1 MQTLRIYLLGNLEL
15 HLGSN
20 RLSGFATK
28 KSKALFAYLVLGK
41 GKLFSRE
48 MLADT
53 FWGDL
58 PETRARR
65 ALSTDLWRIGNML
78 KDGGADPDTVLIS
91 DSDTVGFNPD
101 APHWV
106 DVERFESVAR
116 KIAHLDPADADRQLA
131 EEIAST
137 TALYRG
143 ELLEGV
149 YDDWCLMQ
157 REALQSQ
164 HLAALEFLMQYD
176 IAQEF
181 WAKALAV
188 GQKILSIDPLTEN
201 VQRAVMHCHFKL
213 GNRPAA
219 VKQYATCARL
229 LRQELDVEPMEETRQ
244 TLEAI
249 ISAPTVEGFD
259 ATDGVVPLDT
269 GFRSIE
275 MRLQEITLAIASI
288 DAARSCL
295 INAERQL
302 REQSAAGTGRPA
314 SRSVAVVGATA

>member
-15 HLGSN
+15 HLGSK

-48 MLADT
+48 MLADA
-53 FWGDL
+53 FWGEL
-58 PETRARR
+58 PEVRARR
-65 ALSTDLWRIGNML
+65 ALSTDLWRIGNLL
-78 KDGGADPDTVLIS
+78 KDAGADPDTFLVS
-91 DSDTVGFNPD
+91 DSDAVGFNVN

-106 DVERFESVAR
+106 DVERFEAVTR
-116 KIAHLDPADADRQLA
+116 KIVHADPAEADRQLA
-131 EEIAST
+131 DEVAET

-143 ELLEGV
+143 DLLEGV

-157 REALQSQ
+157 RESLQAQ
-164 HLAALEFLMQYD
+164 HLNALEFLMQHNV
-176 IAQEF
+176 AQEY
-181 WAKALAV
+181 WAKALAI
-188 GQKILSIDPLTEN
+188 GQRILSFDPLLEN

-249 ISAPTVEGFD
+249 ISAPTIEAFD
-259 ATDGVVPLDT
+259 SGDGIVPIDT

-302 REQSAAGTGRPA
+302 REQSASDHGRVA
-314 SRSVAVVGATA
+314 SAVSA

>member
-15 HLGSN
+15 HLGGD
-20 RLSGFATK
+20 RLTGFATK

-41 GKLFSRE
+41 GKRYTRE
-48 MLADT
+48 MLADA

-58 PETRARR
+58 PEARARR
-65 ALSTDLWRIGNML
+65 ALSTDLWRIGNLL
-78 KDGGADPDTVLIS
+78 KDAGADPDTFLIS
-91 DSDTVGFNPD
+91 DSDAVGFNID
-101 APHWV
+101 SPHWV
-106 DVERFESVAR
+106 DVERFDAVTR
-116 KIAHLDPADADRQLA
+116 KIAHIDPEDADRSLA
-131 EEIAST
+131 DEIAET
-137 TALYRG
+137 TSLYRG
-143 ELLEGV
+143 DLLEGV
-149 YDDWCLMQ
+149 YDDWCLIQ
-157 REALQSQ
+157 REALQAQ

-176 IAQEF
+176 VAREY

-188 GQKILSIDPLTEN
+188 GQRILSIDPLIEN
-201 VQRAVMHCHFKL
+201 VQRLVMHCHFKL

-249 ISAPTVEGFD
+249 IAAPTADIFD
-259 ATDGVVPLDT
+259 TEDGIVPLDS

-302 REQSAAGTGRPA
+302 REQSASGHGRAGSPA
-314 SRSVAVVGATA
+314 VGVSA